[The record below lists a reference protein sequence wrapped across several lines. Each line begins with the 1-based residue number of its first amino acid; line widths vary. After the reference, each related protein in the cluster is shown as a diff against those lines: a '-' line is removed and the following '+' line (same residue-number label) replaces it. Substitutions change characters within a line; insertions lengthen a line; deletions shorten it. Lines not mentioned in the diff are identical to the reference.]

1 MNWIEITITKKKRKE
16 KKNTRYS
23 QHILL
28 TKIKI
33 SSSSRNSLLHW
44 ELAWGSSRLQVG
56 WVVEWCW
63 SGSGSWSRLNSPMP
77 RSDERT
83 ACKWVTWIFY
93 CSLEFSSGVT
103 NGFSYWIAALDKPE
117 MWIGVTLDTKKAK
130 ISNKIVATPSNTSNQ
145 ERARSKKVK

>member
-1 MNWIEITITKKKRKE
+1 MNWIEITITKKKKE
-16 KKNTRYS
+16 KRK
-23 QHILL
+23 ILD
-28 TKIKI
+28 THNIF
-33 SSSSRNSLLHW
+33 SSLKPRSRRPQETPFCIESW
-44 ELAWGSSRLQVG
+44 PGPWGSSRLQVG

-83 ACKWVTWIFY
+83 ACKWAVLLTWIFY

-103 NGFSYWIAALDKPE
+103 NGFSHWIAAQDKPE

-130 ISNKIVATPSNTSNQ
+130 ISNKIVQGVRNSNLLQ
-145 ERARSKKVK
+145 